1 MNSRIP
7 GTLISQG
14 LDRARPEMTL
24 KRKRRNEKGGGDAS
38 EWKTGRHDDAKGLT
52 EETYNQKEIAEMS
65 RN

>member
-24 KRKRRNEKGGGDAS
+24 KRKRRNEKGGGGYVWLYEKAKIKLTDNKYGDAS
-38 EWKTGRHDDAKGLT
+38 E
-52 EETYNQKEIAEMS
+52 
-65 RN
+65 